1 MKIPE
6 YITRQ
11 QLTDAFAALGVHA
24 DAVTAAHYERDEKW
38 IDLDIRP
45 AGSPPAVVAVALRI
59 PIVDAAP
66 ADEPQAAFDFDEGL
80 AEPVSCWCQWI
91 DATPPGGKTELVRG
105 RTNPRCPLHG
115 DSAER
120 EGGR

>member
-24 DAVTAAHYERDEKW
+24 DAVTAAHYERDAKW
-38 IDLDIRP
+38 IDVDIRP
-45 AGSPPAVVAVALRI
+45 AGSAPAVLAIALRI

-66 ADEPQAAFDFDEGL
+66 ENAADLIG
-80 AEPVSCWCQWI
+80 
-91 DATPPGGKTELVRG
+91 ELE
-105 RTNPRCPLHG
+105 RTA
-115 DSAER
+115 SEEEA
-120 EGGR
+120 